1 MLIEGKPIQMR
12 TGDLIAAFCEVILE
26 TQPPD
31 EKGET
36 IDRPEVDKIKKR
48 ILSESRDIAI
58 EITNMDIVP
67 QSTIHQIA
75 NITASLRLT
84 GLLTAGIKQMMDTI
98 EGRGMMMNLTAA
110 ATAIRKREE
119 GK

>member
-1 MLIEGKPIQMR
+1 MLIEGKPIDMR
-12 TGDLIAAFCEVILE
+12 RGDLIAAFCEVILE

-36 IDRPEVDKIKKR
+36 LNRVDVDKIKKK

-58 EITNMDIVP
+58 EVTNMDIVP
-67 QSTIHQIA
+67 KGTIDKIA

-84 GLLTAGIKQMMDTI
+84 GYLTSIIRDMMETV
-98 EGRGMMMNLTAA
+98 EGRGMMMNLTSAA
-110 ATAIRKREE
+110 AAIKKREDSR
-119 GK
+119 